1 MHTTF
6 ANLSGSSGAMSTS
19 INRENNKNDI
29 EGNINERLLSS
40 LKIERFLNSNL
51 PIPYQGFRKV
61 QILPKTICTKGI
73 IKNQID
79 QMKSDSGFANGSL
92 DPTNPKIT
100 RKINNKKLNK
110 LIKTLK
116 ISI

>member
-29 EGNINERLLSS
+29 EGNINERLLSN
-40 LKIERFLNSNL
+40 LKIERFLNNNL
-51 PIPYQGFRKV
+51 PIPYQGFRKA

-92 DPTNPKIT
+92 DPRNPRICLLYT
-100 RKINNKKLNK
+100 SPSPRD
-110 LIKTLK
+110 
-116 ISI
+116 